1 MIAIVFTML
10 KMLPVGDGLA
20 RLRSAGN
27 SHFGLGGEQRV
38 TDGEAMRQSDERHG
52 VNPSQA
58 PSVGANLAPECG
70 GNIRGSN
77 EGVSAPGTGLLGAA
91 RETPQA
97 GRGRKKSGRP
107 EAA

>member
-27 SHFGLGGEQRV
+27 SHFGQGGEQGV
-38 TDGEAMRQSDERHG
+38 PDGGAPMKQGDERDG

-70 GNIRGSN
+70 GNIRGSKK
-77 EGVSAPGTGLLGAA
+77 ECQRQELAA
-91 RETPQA
+91 
-97 GRGRKKSGRP
+97 
-107 EAA
+107 

>member
-27 SHFGLGGEQRV
+27 NHFGQGGEQRV

-70 GNIRGSN
+70 GNIRGS
-77 EGVSAPGTGLLGAA
+77 
-91 RETPQA
+91 
-97 GRGRKKSGRP
+97 KKEYQRQELAS
-107 EAA
+107 